1 MTNDVTN
8 TFLFFLGAILWQIL
22 SHFIRTLMLKYYI
35 SNGYYFEF
43 SDENYVYLPDTK
55 LYNMGLSYLVPR
67 RADLIPTV
75 SYLVDLTYTLL
86 LCLGVPVL
94 IFGSF
99 YGDGGIVPAHEID
112 AKLFLWIAVNFGLAI
127 PLNALRYRKFKHQIK
142 SYDFQS
148 LSRKR

>member
-1 MTNDVTN
+1 MTSV
-8 TFLFFLGAILWQIL
+8 FLFFSAAILWQIV
-22 SHFIRTLMLKYYI
+22 SHYIRTLMLKYYI

-67 RADLIPTV
+67 RADVIRTV

-86 LCLGVPVL
+86 CMGVPVL
-94 IFGSF
+94 IFGFF
-99 YGDGGIVPAHEID
+99 YGDGGYVPVQEID

-127 PLNALRYRKFKHQIK
+127 PLNALRYRKFKNQIK
-142 SYDFQS
+142 SYVFHPHDN
-148 LSRKR
+148 